1 MCAIWSAGREN
12 SSALLSGLSVVEN
25 DVILLAWPPAPPHP
39 ASASAMARQPAE
51 KLERFVGRAIRHDD
65 EVLSASRVLTPDA
78 PKRHFSARWKAAPQA
93 AERSLCAFRIRL
105 VRSIFMA
112 NSWCPR
118 PGAVVRARTCSWRAT
133 AGRQAR

>member
-39 ASASAMARQPAE
+39 ASASAMARQMEE
-51 KLERFVGRAIRHDD
+51 KFLSFVGRAFKHDK
-65 EVLSASRVLTPDA
+65 EGPSSSGVLTPDA

-93 AERSLCAFRIRL
+93 AEHSLDAVRIL
-105 VRSIFMA
+105 PACSNLMA
-112 NSWCPR
+112 S
-118 PGAVVRARTCSWRAT
+118 S
-133 AGRQAR
+133 

>member
-51 KLERFVGRAIRHDD
+51 KLERFVGRAFRHDD
-65 EVLSASRVLTPDA
+65 EVLSVSGVLTPEGPTQHVCA
-78 PKRHFSARWKAAPQA
+78 SGKAKPQA
-93 AERSLCAFRIRL
+93 AEHSLDAVRIRPACSNL
-105 VRSIFMA
+105 MA
-112 NSWCPR
+112 S
-118 PGAVVRARTCSWRAT
+118 S
-133 AGRQAR
+133 